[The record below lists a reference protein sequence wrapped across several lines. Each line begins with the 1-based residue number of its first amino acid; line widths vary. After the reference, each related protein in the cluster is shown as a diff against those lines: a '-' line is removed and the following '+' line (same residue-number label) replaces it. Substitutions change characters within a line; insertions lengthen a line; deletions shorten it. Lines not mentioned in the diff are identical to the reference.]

1 MEEPMET
8 KNLLDAIRVVK
19 ENERLAAEFYGK
31 AAETTGN
38 TMGKEVF
45 VQLREFEQFH
55 YARLTVLEK
64 SLELKGEFIFYEGR
78 DFPQP
83 PTIAPEPTEEP
94 HQQTVIKIIVEAMEL
109 ETKAEHA
116 YADLAEQI
124 TDQEG
129 HAMFRRLSEEEH
141 KHYRFL
147 REAYWNLSNF
157 KSWKWAQP

>member
-1 MEEPMET
+1 MET
-8 KNLLDAIRVVK
+8 KSLLDALRVVK
-19 ENERLAAEFYGK
+19 ENERLAADFYGN
-31 AAETTGN
+31 AAKTTAN
-38 TMGKEVF
+38 RMGKEVF
-45 VQLREFEQFH
+45 TQLREFELFH

-83 PTIAPEPTEEP
+83 PTVAPEPTEEP
-94 HQQTVIKIIVEAMEL
+94 HQQTVIKIILEAMEL
-109 ETKAEHA
+109 EKRAEQA

-129 HAMFRRLSEEEH
+129 HDMFKKLSEEEH

-157 KSWKWAQP
+157 QAWKWATP